1 MDARVKK
8 RIKKQGESD
17 GRMNQPTNEKL
28 TSKRTKKGVPPPL
41 PDHLQ
46 LLNFFLGEPSR
57 QALHHPYHGPEGGGV
72 LVLFPRP
79 QRELETLVLGL
90 TKPLSQ
96 EAREFLEMYF
106 LNESFWIFSSN
117 EIFECEFE
125 QILKIFQCRKA
136 NTNL

>member
-1 MDARVKK
+1 MLELKKESRNKVKVTD
-8 RIKKQGESD
+8 EWT
-17 GRMNQPTNEKL
+17 NQRQP

-96 EAREFLEMYF
+96 EAREFL
-106 LNESFWIFSSN
+106 
-117 EIFECEFE
+117 
-125 QILKIFQCRKA
+125 
-136 NTNL
+136 